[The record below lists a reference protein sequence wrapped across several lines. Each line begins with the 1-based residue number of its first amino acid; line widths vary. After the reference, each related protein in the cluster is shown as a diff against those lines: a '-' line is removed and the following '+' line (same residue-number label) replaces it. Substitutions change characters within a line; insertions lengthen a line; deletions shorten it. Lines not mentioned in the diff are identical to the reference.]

1 MRALV
6 LNYDY
11 TPVGV
16 CTVERAFLLIYRDK
30 AEQIQAFENF
40 ELRTVSRSFSMPAV
54 VRLVRYINIPY
65 KSVELTRNNIF
76 KRDGFECQYCGS
88 EKDLTLDHVVP
99 RSKGGPSNWKNL
111 VTACKSCNAQKGNF
125 TPEQAGLPLKQAPF
139 KPSYVMFL
147 RDFSGFEFDEWLP
160 YLQKAG

>member
-11 TPVGV
+11 SPVGV

-30 AEQIQAFENF
+30 AEQVQEFENF

-54 VRLVRYINIPY
+54 VRLLRYVNIPY

-111 VTACKSCNAQKGNF
+111 VTACKTCNAQKGNF

>member
-11 TPVGV
+11 SPVGV

-30 AEQIQAFENF
+30 AEQVQAFENF

-54 VRLVRYINIPY
+54 VRLLRYVNIPY

-88 EKDLTLDHVVP
+88 ESDLTLDHVIP

-111 VTACKSCNAQKGNF
+111 VTACKTCNAQKGNF
-125 TPEQAGLPLKQAPF
+125 SPEQAGLPLKQAPF

-147 RDFSGFEFDEWLP
+147 RDFSGFEFDEWRP